1 MLEEKSSKKRR
12 LDIVIVHDYLIQM
25 GGAEQLVASLH
36 RLFPLAP
43 IYTSVVDRSRLMP
56 DFIDARI
63 IDSAMRLLPGIAR
76 HFKKYFLLYPIAF
89 QSLGKI
95 PADLAI
101 ISSSG
106 FSKWAQF
113 ADGCIRICYCHT
125 PPRFFWSPD
134 DYLENETSR
143 SWLRSIVRRILL
155 LLRQSDYRAAQSIDH
170 FIANSQL
177 VRERIQNCYGRDAT
191 VIYPPVDIDRFTPQ
205 ASHDGYYLIVSR
217 LVGYKRLDI
226 VIRAFRENGRKLV
239 VIGEGPDRE
248 RLQNLAAPNIEFR
261 GWVARDEVV
270 RAMQNAYALVF
281 PGLEDFGITPI
292 EANAC
297 GKPVL
302 AFGAGG
308 ALETI
313 VARQSG
319 LFFEQ
324 QAPEAINGALPQF
337 EAIAWDAVAIRRLA
351 ERFSEKR
358 FQEEIL
364 RFVDDVR
371 ATGRGFAKTLA
382 I

>member
-1 MLEEKSSKKRR
+1 MSVEDPSKKRTA
-12 LDIVIVHDYLIQM
+12 DIVLVHDYLIQM

-36 RLFPLAP
+36 RLFPQAP
-43 IYTSVVDRSRLMP
+43 IYTSVVDRSRLMR
-56 DFIDARI
+56 DFTNAKI
-63 IDSAMRLLPGIAR
+63 IDSAMRFLPGVAR

-89 QSLGKI
+89 KSLGRI
-95 PADLAI
+95 PGDLAI

-106 FSKWAQF
+106 FSKWSGF
-113 ADGCIRICYCHT
+113 TNDCIRICYCHT

-143 SWLRSIVRRILL
+143 TLLRRIAKPILS
-155 LLRQSDYRAAQSIDH
+155 LLRRSDYRAAQRIDY

-177 VRERIQNCYGRDAT
+177 IRQRILDCYDRDAT

-205 ASHDGYYLIVSR
+205 ASHDGYYLVASR

-226 VIRAFRENGRKLV
+226 VVRAFSENGRKLV
-239 VIGEGPDRE
+239 VIGEGPDRA

-261 GWVARDEVV
+261 GWVAREEVV
-270 RAMQNAYALVF
+270 LAMQNAYAIVF
-281 PGLEDFGITPI
+281 PGLEDFGITPV

-313 VARQSG
+313 VSGQSG

-324 QAPEAINGALPQF
+324 QAPEAINSVLPQF
-337 EAIAWDAVAIRRLA
+337 EAIEWNSVEIRRLA
-351 ERFSEKR
+351 ERFGEHR
-358 FQEEIL
+358 FREEIL
-364 RFVDDVR
+364 RFIEDTRTSGRSSAR
-371 ATGRGFAKTLA
+371 A
-382 I
+382 